1 MNKLKLL
8 KENTI
13 KWMEHI
19 GVVMRVIAFGTLSI
33 MGPDT
38 PFLYMWIWNTIDA
51 AILTYAAWERDNK
64 AYLILN
70 IFWMIV
76 GFVGIVIGIAV
87 LQFSLGD
94 LATQVGFS
102 FSE

>member
-1 MNKLKLL
+1 MKLKLL
-8 KENTI
+8 TEKWV

-19 GVVMRVIAFGTLSI
+19 GVVMRIIAFGTLSI

-38 PFLYMWIWNTIDA
+38 PFLTMWIWNTIDA
-51 AILTYAAWERDNK
+51 IILTYASWERNNR

-76 GFVGIVIGIAV
+76 GIVGIYTSIYGNGI
-87 LQFSLGD
+87 SH
-94 LATQVGFS
+94 
-102 FSE
+102 

>member
-1 MNKLKLL
+1 MKLKLL
-8 KENTI
+8 TEKWVT
-13 KWMEHI
+13 WMEHI
-19 GVVMRVIAFGTLSI
+19 GVVMRIIAFGTLSI

-51 AILTYAAWERDNK
+51 VILTYASWERGNR

-76 GFVGIVIGIAV
+76 GVVGIYTSIYGNGI
-87 LQFSLGD
+87 SH
-94 LATQVGFS
+94 
-102 FSE
+102 